1 MVFQQ
6 KTEPS
11 TIFVDRESNPV
22 DLVFKTLAKH
32 YRIAITGLPGV
43 GKIELCNQIV
53 ARARDVTKFYKGN
66 FWLSA
71 ETDTSIHLGLFEM
84 ARKMNLYNE
93 TDVDTEKIRQSV
105 VNELNREDDWLM
117 VLDNV
122 DDVDLVKSI
131 LPERRGNRHV
141 LITTRDRQM
150 RNEIFAEEIHL
161 DVMKNIEA
169 RHLLLRNYASDKRD
183 NIWNQ

>member
-1 MVFQQ
+1 
-6 KTEPS
+6 
-11 TIFVDRESNPV
+11 
-22 DLVFKTLAKH
+22 
-32 YRIAITGLPGV
+32 
-43 GKIELCNQIV
+43 
-53 ARARDVTKFYKGN
+53 
-66 FWLSA
+66 
-71 ETDTSIHLGLFEM
+71 M